1 MHEGCQGN
9 QSARPVYQPAKHI
22 RSPLYHGQ
30 STGKSSVR
38 DHRARQPITAR
49 MIALDWCTTHPLASS
64 NVARVVN
71 QICQSPICMHVL
83 IILAQFCYNI
93 ELTLRPEAILEFYTP
108 TQALTTKRSSKLRRT
123 LTQQLVR
130 IENRVYSRGR
140 AICEHTETLGSFY
153 SLLLASKP
161 VSAERASLK
170 ESSATKIVKNEGW
183 KRRESTVE
191 SYGEQ

>member
-1 MHEGCQGN
+1 MHEEKKQQLNGICNRICGHGN
-9 QSARPVYQPAKHI
+9 QSARPVEQPSNHI
-22 RSPLYHGQ
+22 MSPLYHGL

-38 DHRARQPITAR
+38 DHRGPSA
-49 MIALDWCTTHPLASS
+49 HHSS
-64 NVARVVN
+64 A
-71 QICQSPICMHVL
+71 VL

-130 IENRVYSRGR
+130 VENGVCSRGR
-140 AICEHTETLGSFY
+140 AIREHTETLGSFY

-183 KRRESTVE
+183 KRRKSTVE